1 MASNPPATQQQHS
14 DPTTP
19 ARRRGSATGILLR
32 FISCGLLALGFG
44 VLWRFTLAPSQI
56 HAASALAGILFLLLG
71 FIVGGFGWYIRDA
84 RLRARNP
91 EAIDDER
98 LVFSFVV
105 FVLMPLAVLVVV
117 GLVWL
122 LALVIGGR

>member
-1 MASNPPATQQQHS
+1 MAANPPQ
-14 DPTTP
+14 TP
-19 ARRRGSATGILLR
+19 DAPSTPQRRSAVPVLLR
-32 FISCGLLALGFG
+32 FISCGLLALSFG
-44 VLWRFTLAPSQI
+44 IIWRFTLAPKQV

-71 FIVGGFGWYIRDA
+71 FIVGGLAWYVRDV
-84 RLRARNP
+84 RLRARDP

-105 FVLMPLAVLVVV
+105 FALMPLAVLVLV

-122 LALVIGGR
+122 LALAIGG

>member
-1 MASNPPATQQQHS
+1 MPTTPPTAPPAT
-14 DPTTP
+14 P
-19 ARRRGSATGILLR
+19 AETRPRRRGATGVLLR

-44 VLWRFTLAPSQI
+44 LLWRFTLAPKQV
-56 HAASALAGILFLLLG
+56 HTASALAGILFLLLG
-71 FIVGGFGWYIRDA
+71 FILGGLLWYVRDV

-91 EAIDDER
+91 EAVDDER

-105 FVLMPLAVLVVV
+105 FALMPLAVLVVV

-122 LALVIGGR
+122 LALLIGSR

>member
-1 MASNPPATQQQHS
+1 MASNPPATQQHS

-19 ARRRGSATGILLR
+19 ARRRGGATGVLLR
-32 FISCGLLALGFG
+32 FISCGLLAIGFG
-44 VLWRFTLAPSQI
+44 LLWRFTLAPPQV
-56 HAASALAGILFLLLG
+56 HVASALAGILFLLLG
-71 FIVGGFGWYIRDA
+71 FIVGGFGWYTRDV

-105 FVLMPLAVLVVV
+105 FALMPLAVLVVV

>member
-1 MASNPPATQQQHS
+1 MAPTADTTTGSNPGTAKP
-14 DPTTP
+14 P
-19 ARRRGSATGILLR
+19 RRSAVPVLLR
-32 FISCGLLALGFG
+32 FISCGLLALAFG
-44 VLWRFTLAPSQI
+44 LLWRFTLAPKQV

-71 FIVGGFGWYIRDA
+71 FIIGGLIWYVRDV

-91 EAIDDER
+91 EAVDDER

-105 FVLMPLAVLVVV
+105 FALMPLAVLVVV

-122 LALVIGGR
+122 LALVIGS